1 LVHLGDDGVEDAF
14 QLLHLVLELVGLGEL
29 VDVQPADGAV
39 DGVLDLL
46 LVVRGQIGGDLVIL
60 DGVAHVVGVVLQGV
74 LGVDLSSC
82 APQPPPCTS
91 TPLAPSS

>member
-46 LVVRGQIGGDLVIL
+46 LVVRG
-60 DGVAHVVGVVLQGV
+60 
-74 LGVDLSSC
+74 
-82 APQPPPCTS
+82 
-91 TPLAPSS
+91 